1 MSGIWIVA
9 AAVVF
14 LSAGIGVGL
23 ALRRQAG
30 AAALA
35 AAVAAARAEE
45 QATAG
50 AAREAE
56 RAREVERVSELA
68 RARAELEAAERR
80 HGEAARELEGLRK
93 RAEELA
99 GEARRTAEERTRLEA
114 QLAAER
120 KAATERAAD
129 AERSRE
135 AVRAE
140 IEKLAG
146 RVLDEKG
153 KAILERSQEG
163 LRALL
168 GPVGEKLKAFEEKIE
183 KTYVEENRD
192 RASLLREIRL
202 LQDAQ
207 KTLSK
212 QADGLSRAL
221 TGDSKA
227 QGDWGEMMLESLL
240 QTAGLVEGQQYD
252 LQESHVDEEGG
263 RKRPDAIVKLPG
275 HRAIVVDAK
284 CSLTAFV
291 EAMHAV
297 DPEAREEALD
307 RHLASLRAHVKGLAG
322 KNYTAVLAQRTLD
335 FVFLFVPNEAAFHA
349 ALARAPALCEEAL
362 AQRVALCSPTT
373 LLAVLRTVEHVWR
386 SEKQSANAQK
396 IAEEAGKLLDKL
408 SDFVGDLDQVGV
420 RLGQAQQSFH
430 EAKAKLE
437 TGRGSAMKKAQAIA
451 ELGARVKP
459 DKKARLLRAAGD
471 EGEEE
476 PAQPSLLPVDDSPRG
491 GGAASA

>member
-252 LQESHVDEEGG
+252 LQESHTDEQGG
-263 RKRPDAIVKLPG
+263 RKRPDAVVKLPG
-275 HRAIVVDAK
+275 GRALVVDSK

-291 EAMHAV
+291 EAMHAT
-297 DPEAREEALD
+297 DEAARRDALV
-307 RHLASLRAHVKGLAG
+307 RHLDSLRAHVKGLAE
-322 KNYTAVLAQRTLD
+322 KSYTDVLRQRTLD
-335 FVFLFVPNEAAFHA
+335 FVLLFVPNEAAFHA
-349 ALARAPALCEEAL
+349 ALAQAPDLCEEAL
-362 AQRVALCSPTT
+362 KRRVVLCSPTT
-373 LLAVLRTVEHVWR
+373 LLAVLKTVEHVWR
-386 SEKQSANAQK
+386 AEKQNANAQK
-396 IAEEAGKLLDKL
+396 IADEAGKLLDKL
-408 SDFVGDLDQVGV
+408 SDFVGDLDALGS
-420 RLGQAQQSFH
+420 RLDQ
-430 EAKAKLE
+430 AKASFDAAKDKLS
-437 TGRGSAMKKAQAIA
+437 RGKGNALKKAADLA

-459 DKKARLLRAAGD
+459 DKRERLLRAAGEETD
-471 EGEEE
+471 EES
-476 PAQPSLLPVDDSPRG
+476 AQPSLLPG
-491 GGAASA
+491 IGAKA